1 MTAKNT
7 GVRARF
13 RDHLKAVEASTIQN
27 KCDIDDLAGVTQ
39 DTIEDVMKVVLA
51 GLKLTIKNTDEEI
64 RRLKVRGD
72 ALTMDLASLEHS
84 GEWRLHTAC
93 YHQFLRM
100 PWWKRILHNRMN
112 PCK

>member
-1 MTAKNT
+1 MTVKNT

-39 DTIEDVMKVVLA
+39 DTIEDVMKALLS

-64 RRLKVRGD
+64 RRLKVEAD
-72 ALTMDLASLEHS
+72 ALTMDLESLEQS
-84 GEWRLHTAC
+84 GEWRLRSAC
-93 YHQFLRM
+93 YRQFICM
-100 PWWKRILHNRMN
+100 PLWKRILNNRMN